1 VRGNVS
7 AWKGSE
13 NARGR
18 GSVIASE
25 RGNVSVKGRERTA
38 RGRTAIGEEQV
49 PQAKRANAIRTNSSI
64 PGRRPDLRFRS
75 DSLSFQILRHR
86 HDHSLYLPKRSAN
99 KLLLPFLPSNS
110 TIIVRVTMA
119 SNLRNS
125 RQGIRSYSNKPRLA
139 NLR

>member
-1 VRGNVS
+1 VKLASVRGSVS
-7 AWKGSE
+7 AWKGRE

-18 GSVIASE
+18 GSAIVSG
-25 RGNVSVKGRERTA
+25 RGNVSAKGSERTA
-38 RGRTAIGEEQV
+38 RGRTAIEVLG
-49 PQAKRANAIRTNSSI
+49 PKRANAIRTNSSI
-64 PGRRPDLRFRS
+64 LGRRPDLRFRS
-75 DSLSFQILRHR
+75 DSLSFQILRHLR
-86 HDHSLYLPKRSAN
+86 DHFLYLPKRSAN
-99 KLLLPFLPSNS
+99 KLLLPFLPS